1 MSDNQ
6 LKKKMEKVTRAR
18 EENKDTIANK
28 KVAWL
33 LCGEFY
39 SNYHK
44 NKK

>member
-6 LKKKMEKVTRAR
+6 LKKNLEKATRAR
-18 EENKDTIANK
+18 EEHKDTIANK

-39 SNYHK
+39 TNCYK